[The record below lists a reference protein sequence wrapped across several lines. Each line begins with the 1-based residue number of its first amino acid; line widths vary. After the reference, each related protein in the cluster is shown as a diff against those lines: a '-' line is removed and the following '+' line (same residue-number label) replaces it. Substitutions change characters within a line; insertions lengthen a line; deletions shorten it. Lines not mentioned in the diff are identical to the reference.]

1 MKIKSLLSL
10 SFFSSLLVAQS
21 QLPASLTEETNIV
34 NIPSSQSLPYNGPEN
49 IIWSEDFA
57 AGIPSTWSQQGNT
70 ASTLWEYRGPNTT
83 PNNTTGSRGVFSGIN
98 NVPPTNSPISSSSV
112 ANGFVIF
119 DSGFLDNGG
128 SNPLGTGTSPSP
140 HIARLFT
147 DTIDLSADPNVS
159 LNFQSFVRRF
169 QAQFFV
175 AFSVDGGLNYNDTLE
190 VFPTGAVAVNA
201 SSTNAT
207 TTTLN
212 ISSIV
217 GGQSNVVLQFIFDGR
232 LGNANGNG
240 YYYWM
245 LDDIILSST
254 SSYSFTV
261 SPVGNSPAQDL
272 IYNNDGSYPKYGTM
286 NTNQRVPI
294 QGDMNIINDG
304 TATQNNVKLRV
315 EVLNRSS
322 MQLVHSFESSTGC
335 GVLLPGD
342 TCGFAQTLT
351 TSWTPPDSS
360 ADYAL
365 VYKAI
370 SDSMSANNAFVST
383 DTFLLS
389 LSDTSYAL
397 HAGLIDNYVGTNSA
411 ANDIIAI
418 GCKFYLSNEN
428 RDSIGSNKVFLDGAY
443 LNLSAQTDST
453 ADLVFAIYDTTGFAF
468 NNGFPAGTTPL
479 FSRLFSLNSSLIGT
493 NSFFDFSNTAGLP
506 LSLNTGTY
514 FLVVQFFPTAT
525 NGVVR
530 LANQATP
537 WQNGSSVVMQLGD
550 GNWFGGFTSNAL
562 ESPHITLNTAQ
573 LGCSNQTITINPSA
587 CFNDSITSPS
597 GRFTYSQSGTYLDTV
612 QSGSCETYYI
622 VNANFLAL
630 SQDSLQVQVCDTTY
644 TSNSGTVYSQSGF
657 YQDTLVNSAG
667 CDSLVYLQLD
677 INQSLVSSDT
687 LVIDTCA
694 ASIVSPAG
702 NVLSNSGFYNDI
714 FNAANG
720 CDSTVII
727 DLILDPTSLSVT
739 SILNGTGLV
748 ANQANAQYQWLDC
761 GNSFQVISGDTNQIF
776 TPSQNG
782 TYAVIISK
790 GGCIDTSACTTIADI
805 GLVGLKES
813 LFELYPNP
821 STGEINLEVPRDF
834 FKGKL
839 EIYSLQGR
847 LVYSSILSEGKKQKF
862 NFNLPQG
869 AYLIKLQST
878 SGAIEE
884 KVLMVE

>member
-1 MKIKSLLSL
+1 MLA
-10 SFFSSLLVAQS
+10 AQS
-21 QLPASLTEETNIV
+21 QMPASLTEETNTV
-34 NIPSSQSLPYNGPEN
+34 NIPSSQSRPANGPEN
-49 IIWSEDFA
+49 IIWSEDFSS
-57 AGIPSTWSQQGNT
+57 GIPSTWSQQGNT

-83 PNNTTGSRGVFSGIN
+83 PNNTTGSRGAFSGVN
-98 NVPPTNSPISSSSV
+98 NVPPTNSPISSSSA

-128 SNPLGTGTSPSP
+128 STPLGNGTSPSP
-140 HIARLFT
+140 HIGRLFT
-147 DTIDLSADPNVS
+147 DTIDLSTEPNVS
-159 LNFQSFVRRF
+159 LSFQSFVRRF

-190 VFPTGAVAVNA
+190 VFPTGTVPVNA
-201 SSTNAT
+201 SSANAS

-212 ISSIV
+212 ISSFV
-217 GGQSNVVLQFIFDGR
+217 GGQSNVMLQFIFDGR
-232 LGNANGNG
+232 PGNVNGNG

-245 LDDIILSST
+245 LDDIVLSST

-272 IYNNDGSYPKYGTM
+272 IYNNDGSYTKYGTM

-315 EVLNRSS
+315 EVLDRSS
-322 MQLVHSFESSTGC
+322 MQLMHSFESATGC
-335 GVLLPGD
+335 GTLLPGD

-351 TSWTPPDSS
+351 SSWTPPDSA

-370 SDSMSANNAFVST
+370 SDSMSASNAFVSP

-397 HAGLIDNYVGTNSA
+397 HAGIIDNYVGTNSA
-411 ANDIIAI
+411 SNDIITI
-418 GCKFYLSNEN
+418 GSKFYLGNEDP
-428 RDSIGSNKVFLDGAY
+428 DSVGSNLVFLDGAY
-443 LNLSAQTDST
+443 LNLSNQTDST
-453 ADLVFAIYDTTGFAF
+453 ADLVIAIYDTTGFAF
-468 NNGFPAGTTPL
+468 NAGFPAGASPI
-479 FSRLFSLNSSLIGT
+479 FSRIFNLNSGLIGT

-514 FLVVQFFPTAT
+514 FLVVEFFPNAV
-525 NGVVR
+525 NGVIS

-537 WQNGSSVVMQLGD
+537 WQNGSSVIMQLGD
-550 GNWFGGFTSNAL
+550 GNWYSGFTSNAL

-573 LGCSNQTITINPSA
+573 LACSNQTLTINPSA

-597 GRFTYSQSGTYLDTV
+597 GRFTYFQSGTYLDTV

-622 VNANFLAL
+622 INANFLAA

-657 YQDTLVNSAG
+657 YQDTLLSSTG
-667 CDSLVYLQLD
+667 CDSIVYLQLD
-677 INQSLVSSDT
+677 INQSVIASDT

-702 NVLSNSGFYNDI
+702 NVLSASGFYNDV
-714 FNAANG
+714 FNANNG

-727 DLILDPTSLSVT
+727 DLTLDPISLSVT

-748 ANQANAQYQWLDC
+748 ANQTNAQYQWLDC
-761 GNSFQVISGDTNQIF
+761 ANSFQAISGDTNQIF

-782 TYAVIISK
+782 SYAVAISK
-790 GGCIDTSACTTIADI
+790 GGCVDTSACATIANI
-805 GLVGLKES
+805 GLEGHKES
-813 LFELYPNP
+813 FFELYPNP

-834 FKGKL
+834 FKGQL
-839 EIYSLQGR
+839 EVYSLQGR
-847 LVYSSILSEGKKQKF
+847 LVYRSILSEGKKQKF

-869 AYLIKLQST
+869 AYLIKILST

-884 KVLMVE
+884 KVLMMK